1 MRIRVLEKWTEND
14 ENKKSLSLLIKSSK
28 FTLLEKKSVTRISF
42 KLSVRSLFR
51 KVSIFKVRDKIS
63 FP

>member
-28 FTLLEKKSVTRISF
+28 FTLLEKKSVT
-42 KLSVRSLFR
+42 
-51 KVSIFKVRDKIS
+51 
-63 FP
+63 

>member
-28 FTLLEKKSVTRISF
+28 FTLLEKKSV
-42 KLSVRSLFR
+42 
-51 KVSIFKVRDKIS
+51 
-63 FP
+63 P